1 MTIIYRTYA
10 NRITIAEAKRLILEN
25 LPKERHGSVYASIT
39 PDGVIDWDGPVKV
52 IEFVINQLLSGTL
65 IAALP
70 IAIFVGLI
78 SFLSPCMLPLVPGYI
93 AYATGYS
100 TTRGKVFLGSLLFV
114 FGFTALFASYGLAF
128 GGLGSLISTHEE
140 RITFILGLITIAMG
154 GIFLGLFPFAPTLQP
169 KISTTGGI
177 AGAPVLG
184 FLFGVGWTP
193 CIGPALATVQTL
205 AFTEASALRGA
216 ILSIGYSIGLGIPF
230 ILSGLFLDRSKKVR
244 SFIVRRGVLISRIG
258 GALLILIGLLQLT
271 GIWSDLM
278 INLRS
283 LISDFVPV
291 I

>member
-1 MTIIYRTYA
+1 MTSFI
-10 NRITIAEAKRLILEN
+10 
-25 LPKERHGSVYASIT
+25 V
-39 PDGVIDWDGPVKV
+39 D
-52 IEFVINQLLSGTL
+52 QLAGGTL
-65 IAALP
+65 LAALP
-70 IAIFVGLI
+70 IALFAGLL
-78 SFLSPCMLPLVPGYI
+78 SFISPCVLPLVPGYV
-93 AYATGYS
+93 AYATGFS
-100 TTRGKVFLGSLLFV
+100 THKGRVLLGSTLFV
-114 FGFTALFASYGLAF
+114 LGFTFVFASYGLAF
-128 GGLGSLISTHEE
+128 GGLGSHIAANENLIT
-140 RITFILGLITIAMG
+140 RVLGILTIAMG
-154 GIFLGLFPFAPTLQP
+154 TIFLGLFPFAPTLQP

-244 SFIVRRGVLISRIG
+244 SFIVRRGELITRIG
-258 GALLILIGLLQLT
+258 GVLLILIGLLQLT
-271 GIWSDLM
+271 GMWSDLM
-278 INLRS
+278 IHLRS